1 MGIFQSF
8 VLAIKSLL
16 NNKMRAFLTMLGI
29 IIGVG
34 SVILIMSLGNGVT
47 NEVNNAF
54 ESMGARTITVTLTGR
69 GSTRAFTEED
79 MFECVEK
86 NRSTIPAFSPEVSV
100 SMVSVRPKGWNEN
113 LSTKV
118 TGVGEEYL
126 DVKSYDV
133 EKGRFFSYVDCAARQ
148 KVCFVGAYL
157 DSAEVYGGNAL
168 GNTIKINGEAYT
180 IVGVCSEITDANSDS
195 GSDNFVYIP
204 YTTAMRKLT
213 RTSTVSTYS
222 LVAADDDSVQ
232 PAKQILTNALYR
244 VYEDENAYNILALAD
259 IMDIATGVMDTMVIV
274 IACIAG
280 ISLLVGGIGIMNI
293 MLVSVTERTRDIG
306 IRKALGAKR
315 ADIKIQFVIEAMT
328 TSLIGGILGIVVG
341 VVSAQNVG
349 PLLEINAVPSFGSV
363 ALSVGI
369 SVFIGVLFGYLPAK
383 KASELNPIDAL
394 RHE

>member
-8 VLAIKSLL
+8 ILAIKSLL

-47 NEVNNAF
+47 TEVNNAF
-54 ESMGARTITVTLTGR
+54 ESMGARTITVTVSGR
-69 GSTRAFTEED
+69 GSTRNFTEED
-79 MFECVEK
+79 MFECVQQ
-86 NRSTIPAFSPEVSV
+86 NRNVIAAYSPEVSAAR
-100 SMVSVRPKGWNEN
+100 VSVRPDGWNED
-113 LSTKV
+113 LTTTV

-126 DVKSYDV
+126 DVKSYEA
-133 EKGRFFSYVDCAARQ
+133 EKGGFFNYVDCKTRQ

-157 DSAEVYGGNAL
+157 DSPAVFAGEAL
-168 GNTIKINGEAYT
+168 GSSIKINGENYL
-180 IVGVCSEITDANSDS
+180 IIGVCKEITDATSEN
-195 GSDNFVYIP
+195 GSDNFVYVP

-213 RTSTVSTYS
+213 MQDKITTYTVCAVDDNS
-222 LVAADDDSVQ
+222 VA
-232 PAKQILTNALYR
+232 PAKQVLTNALYR
-244 VYEDENAYNILALAD
+244 VYEDEDAYNILALAD

-293 MLVSVTERTRDIG
+293 MLVSVTERTREIG

-315 ADIKIQFVIEAMT
+315 RDIKLQFVIEAMT
-328 TSLIGGILGIVVG
+328 TSLIGGVLGIIVG
-341 VVSAQNVG
+341 VVSAANFG
-349 PLLEINAVPSFGSV
+349 PLLDIKAVPSTGSIL
-363 ALSVGI
+363 LSVGI

-394 RHE
+394 RYD